1 MKKEI
6 AFSTWVSQRTL
17 WGSQVI
23 NLSQTSCNTISSLQ
37 FSLISKHLQ
46 ILSLANLPENSTQPQ
61 YYKRIVLLSSSH
73 SPSTLCHPSDFSSSS
88 FLLQG
93 RILSYDLESCLS
105 LSLFPHFF
113 QPKEP
118 GGDWTG
124 KDTILFNVMVEEGGD
139 KSWKHHILKK
149 KNLIPIHTCSS
160 LCLECLILFC
170 PAQCFITSN
179 CSFSKTILF
188 TPLSVSHQVAA
199 WLP

>member
-37 FSLISKHLQ
+37 ISLISKHLQ

-124 KDTILFNVMVEEGGD
+124 KDSILFNVMVEEGGD

-149 KNLIPIHTCSS
+149 KKSHPHTHMLFPLPRMLDFILPCSVFYH
-160 LCLECLILFC
+160 LK
-170 PAQCFITSN
+170 